1 MTQLDQESD
10 YIHSIDPTTGEEDH
24 SPRQFEMPTRDAD
37 NRPCVVKG
45 TIAEIKELLRT
56 NMLFFILSFIPD
68 LTLRPPQFHLD
79 ILNTVTNPNITRL
92 CIVAFRGSSKTMLL
106 RLAMLHSILF
116 DDTRFGMF
124 INEAASNAVD
134 SAKVVMR
141 YLRSKLV
148 QDLFGEVEMLVDREN
163 KGEFE
168 FLFQGKHISL
178 YARGTD
184 SAVLGKNV
192 DNDRPDFILC
202 DDLESY
208 ENLQTATFYD
218 RISRWFFGTMAKL
231 VNPFKNKIVY
241 IGNMNNKRSVLA
253 SLTEDPEWYSIVLSA
268 LKDDGTSLWEEMFPR
283 ERLLAEFNQYC
294 RHGMQAMWLSQMMS
308 RADVE
313 GSGVISA
320 KDITFHNG
328 INPDDVTKCC
338 ITIDPAIS
346 DKETADEAVITVHGW
361 YGNRWNMCRQV
372 AGTGIDA
379 MSLIN
384 RALDLAIEW
393 RCPII
398 AVETVAYQQALLPLF
413 ESQLLV
419 RKLQSSIRVRGM
431 QSRAAK
437 NSRILSWYAMLRSGS
452 YTIPSNDPFLLS
464 QILRFDPSTKK
475 NKDDRIDCGSMIL
488 MALALFPNLM
498 NTYLYGDQDQA
509 LADLPPILTSADL
522 EIQSDLR
529 RRFGTTETARLP
541 VWRRSGVN

>member
-1 MTQLDQESD
+1 MSD
-10 YIHSIDPTTGEEDH
+10 FIKSVDPVTGKEDV
-24 SPRQFEMPTRDAD
+24 SPRELEMPSKDAD

-45 TIAEIKELLRT
+45 TVAEIKELLRT
-56 NMLFFILSFIPD
+56 NMMFFILSFIPD
-68 LTLRPPQFHLD
+68 LSLKPPQFHID
-79 ILNTVTNPNITRL
+79 ILNTVTNPDITRL

-148 QDLFGEVEMLVDREN
+148 RDLFGEVEMLVDREN

-168 FLFQGKHISL
+168 FIFQGKHISL

-241 IGNMNNKRSVLA
+241 IGNMNNKHSVLA

-268 LKDDGTSLWEEMFPR
+268 IQEDGTSLWEEMFPR
-283 ERLLAEFNQYC
+283 EKLLAEFNQYR

-313 GSGVISA
+313 GSGLITA
-320 KDITFHNG
+320 KEITFHSG
-328 INPDDVTKCC
+328 VNPDDITKCC

-346 DKETADEAVITVHGW
+346 DKETADEAVIAVHGW
-361 YGNRWNMCRQV
+361 YDNRWNLCKMF
-372 AGTGIDA
+372 ASTGVDAIKLIDK
-379 MSLIN
+379 
-384 RALDLAIEW
+384 ALDYAIEW
-393 RCPII
+393 HCPLI
-398 AVETVAYQQALLPLF
+398 AVETVAYQMALLPLF
-413 ESQLLV
+413 EARLIS
-419 RKLQSSIRVRGM
+419 RKLKGNVQVRGM

-437 NSRILSWYAMLRSGS
+437 NSRILSWISMLRNGGYSLP
-452 YTIPSNDPFLLS
+452 INDHALLG
-464 QILRFDPSTKK
+464 QLMRFDPSTKK
-475 NKDDRIDCGSMIL
+475 NKDDRIDCCSMLI

-498 NTYLYGDQDQA
+498 NTYLYGDG
-509 LADLPPILTSADL
+509 LTESLEAMTSLDL
-522 EIQSDLR
+522 ELQLAMNRKVQAKSVVWKNIDN
-529 RRFGTTETARLP
+529 RLL
-541 VWRRSGVN
+541 